1 MNNNGLGSIYWKEV
15 IGVLR
20 NIIPVYDR
28 VNSVISLGKDNKFRQ
43 EGIIKSVKPGDIIL
57 DAGSGYGNMSKTA
70 LESVSTDIT
79 IFFYDPIF
87 EMLTRVK
94 DNIGK
99 INNFSNFFLFR
110 GVFEQ
115 MPFKSNTFD
124 DVLCGYS
131 IRDAIELDNAFREIH
146 RVLKKDGRFVIVDL
160 GKPDNFFSRT
170 LVTFYLRY
178 FLTFLAFFVAGKQ
191 GFPFH
196 TLYGTFLRWPKNQ
209 DLEKLL
215 LKYFSKVDFQKKF
228 FGGAIIVVA
237 YK

>member
-1 MNNNGLGSIYWKEV
+1 LNSNGLGNVYWEEV

-20 NIIPVYDR
+20 SIIPVYDR
-28 VNSVISLGKDNKFRQ
+28 VNAVISLGKDDKFRQ
-43 EGIIKSVKPGDIIL
+43 EGIIKSVKPGDVIL
-57 DAGSGYGNMSKTA
+57 DAGSGYGNMSKTV
-70 LESVSTDIT
+70 LEFVSNDIT

-87 EMLTRVK
+87 EMLTKVK

-110 GVFEQ
+110 GIFEQ

-131 IRDAIELDNAFREIH
+131 IRDAIELDDAFKEIH
-146 RVLKKDGRFVIVDL
+146 RVLKKNGRFVIVDL

-170 LVTFYLRY
+170 LVTLYLRY
-178 FLTFLAFFVAGKQ
+178 FLTFLAFFVAGKK
-191 GFPFH
+191 GFPFN

-209 DLEKLL
+209 ELEKLL